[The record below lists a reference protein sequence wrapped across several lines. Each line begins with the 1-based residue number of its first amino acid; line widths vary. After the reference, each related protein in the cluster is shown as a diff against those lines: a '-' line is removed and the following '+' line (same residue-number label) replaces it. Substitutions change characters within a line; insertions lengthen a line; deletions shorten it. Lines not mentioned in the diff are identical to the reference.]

1 MEPGAPVAKE
11 GASMSGR
18 ENHPGGQT
26 DAIGAPARQ
35 SRDVEL
41 ALIRL
46 DFGNHRWETSPT
58 KSLEEL
64 SQSMAE
70 YGLLQRPRLRPHPA
84 EEGAYQVVYGHRRVM
99 AAKLLGWRRIP
110 AEIMAVE
117 EDSAVRALQM
127 QENIRHLALSPIEEA
142 IGMEQMVRLDTKTQK
157 KVAAELEYDPSEVKR
172 RLDLL
177 KLSAGCVEQL
187 HTGKI
192 KPAHGA
198 VLHKHLKGDEAR
210 QDEFAGRVVSEKLSA
225 EVLEQYIKEDLEGE
239 EEEEPPGEIRIPPM
253 GPTPTTV
260 YRFAE
265 GVLPEEG
272 KEGEAN
278 EEQGEFYARL
288 GAIAAL
294 IAFNDHELRSTELG
308 LPLPYVPADV
318 AEIVSYVMALSV
330 EDAEDLR
337 DRLVRRFFEAG
348 HRAKLMPE
356 QIIAPYMREEL
367 SAPPAGSEKP

>member
-1 MEPGAPVAKE
+1 MSDQSGSA
-11 GASMSGR
+11 ASHDSSSGESAGERPESPIAR
-18 ENHPGGQT
+18 ES
-26 DAIGAPARQ
+26 A
-35 SRDVEL
+35 DVEL
-41 ALIRL
+41 DRIRL

-70 YGLLQRPRLRPHPA
+70 HGLLQRPRLRPHPQV
-84 EEGAYQVVYGHRRVM
+84 EGAYQVVYGHRRLM
-99 AAKLLGWRRIP
+99 AASLLGWTAIP
-110 AEIMAVE
+110 AEIQAVE
-117 EDSAVRALQM
+117 DDSEVRALQM
-127 QENIRHLALSPIEEA
+127 QENLRHLALSPIEEA
-142 IGMEQMVRLDTKTQK
+142 IGMEQMVRLDRKTQK

-177 KLSAGCVEQL
+177 KLSAKCVEQL
-187 HTGKI
+187 HTGKL

-198 VLHKHLKGDEAR
+198 VLYKHLRGDEDR
-210 QDEFAGRVVSEKLSA
+210 QEQFAGRVVSEKLSA
-225 EVLEQYIKEDLEGE
+225 ELLEQYIKEDLEGVEQEQPLE
-239 EEEEPPGEIRIPPM
+239 EVRIPPM

-260 YRFAE
+260 YAFAE

-272 KEGEAN
+272 QEGQATEAQS
-278 EEQGEFYARL
+278 ELYTRL

-294 IAFNDHELRSTELG
+294 IAFNDHEMRSTELG

-318 AEIVSYVMALSV
+318 AQIASYVMGLSA
-330 EDAEDLR
+330 EEAEDLR
-337 DRLVRRFFEAG
+337 DRLIRRFFEAG

-356 QIIAPYMREEL
+356 EIIAPYMQEQL